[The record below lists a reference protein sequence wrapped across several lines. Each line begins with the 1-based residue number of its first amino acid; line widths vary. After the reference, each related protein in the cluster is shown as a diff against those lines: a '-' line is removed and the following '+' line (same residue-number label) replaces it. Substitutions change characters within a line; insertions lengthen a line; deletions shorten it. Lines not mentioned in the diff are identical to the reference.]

1 MALVQNET
9 MGDLDMPT
17 IPESPSSIALPAAAR
32 NYELKTI
39 HFDMMPSFHGMS
51 TEDPLAHIR
60 DIFNMVSNMAL
71 VEGVTEEHL
80 RMKVFPYTMKDKAKT
95 WLNSLRPRTL
105 TSWNDIQ
112 NKFLEKFFSTQKT
125 DTLRDNIMQFTQQAD
140 ETFSEAWERFNNLLI
155 QCPHHGLPTLVLMRI
170 FYKGLTVS
178 SKAAVN
184 NYAGGSIKNKMPAE
198 CQALFDTLAL
208 ETQHS
213 EARGRRAGVFEINNS
228 TEFASKAQVDVIASK
243 LDTLLSM
250 NGRASVPEVCS
261 ICAVPGHATVGCP
274 YSVDFP
280 EFVQEQANMVNAYRR
295 PGNDPYSN
303 TYNQGWRNH
312 PNLSWVNNQNI
323 QKPPSGFQPQEKKNN
338 LEDVIAQLAGNV
350 NTLSVNTNQF
360 MSKTETTLQNQAA
373 SIKNLEIQMGQLA
386 HSLAVREKC
395 SFPSQTEVNPRNHE
409 QAKAITLRRGKQV
422 KTAVDF
428 EKNNE
433 EEKVET
439 ISQEEQP
446 LSDVVQPLAIPG
458 TTSKASPQ
466 SVIAATPLPK
476 PVVQPVKPYVPPI
489 PFPQRLKKN
498 MLDEKYFKFLE
509 MFKKLEINIPFADAL
524 EQMPNYAKFMKDII
538 SKKRKFGDHEK
549 IQLTEECSAILQRK
563 LPLKQKDRGSFKI
576 PCIIGTNLFE
586 KALCDLGSSINL
598 LPLSVAKNIGIGEI
612 KPTTV
617 SLQMADRSIAYP
629 EGIIEDVLVK
639 VDKLIFPADFL
650 VLDMEEDY
658 EAQLILGRPFLITAR
673 TLIDVEQGVLT
684 LRIGEEKATFK
695 VFEAGKFP
703 REAEDCFRIDLV
715 ETVIS
720 EKFRVEKPS
729 DPMEAALVHAATSED
744 ENQLLAECA
753 LYLDAFKSVTKSG
766 RLEFKDLG
774 YVPSKSPPSITA
786 APTLNLKPLPSHLKY
801 SFLGAA
807 ETLPV
812 IISAYLSEVEEEKL
826 LRVLRRHRMAIGWS
840 IADIKGISPSI
851 CMHRIL
857 LEDNYKPSVEHQRRL
872 NPNMKE
878 VVRAEI
884 LKLLDAGII
893 YPISDSKWVSA
904 LHLVPKKGGVTV
916 VKNDK
921 NELIPSRT
929 TTGWRVCTDYRKLNN
944 ETRKDHF
951 PFPFI
956 DLMLDRLAGYAYYC
970 FLDGYSGYNQIPI
983 APEDQ
988 EKTTFTCPFGT
999 FAYRRMPFGLC
1010 NAPATFQRCMMSI
1023 FSDLV
1028 ERCIEVFMDDFSVF
1042 GSSFDSCLDN
1052 LSSVLQRCEETN
1064 LVLNWEKC
1072 HFMVQEG
1079 IVLGH
1084 KVSVNGIEVDKAKI
1098 ETISKLPPPTS
1109 IKGVRSFLGHAGF
1122 YRRFIKD
1129 FSKITKPLCNL
1140 LLKEAEFVFDS
1151 SCFEAFNVLKM
1162 KLTTAPVIVAPDWEL
1177 PFEIMC
1183 DASDYAIGA
1192 VLGQRRDKLLHVIYY
1207 ASRTLNDAQLNYAT
1221 TEKELLA
1228 VVFAL
1233 DKFRSY
1239 LIGSKV
1245 IVYTD
1250 HSALKYLLSKKDA
1263 KPRLIRWVLL
1273 LQEFDLEIRD
1283 KKGSENVV
1291 VDHLSRIVH
1300 HEGDNDLVP
1309 ISETFPDEQ
1318 LFTINS
1324 SVTPWYADYVNYLV
1338 SDIMP
1343 PDLTWQQKK
1352 RFISLVRHYYWDEPY
1367 LWKHCPD
1374 QCIRRC
1380 VPDDEMEEILRHCHS
1395 LACGGHFGA
1404 TKTAAKVLQSGF
1416 WWPTLFKDA
1425 HTFVSTCDR
1434 CQRVG
1439 NISSRHQMPLNNILE
1454 VELFDVWGID
1464 FMGPFPSSY
1473 GKQYILV
1480 AVDSVSKWVEAIA
1493 LPTND
1498 AKVVVHFLRKHIFT
1512 RFGTPRAIISDGG
1525 KHFCNRH
1532 FNALLAKYGITHK
1545 VATPYHPQ
1553 TSGQVEISNREIKNI
1568 LEKTVGLSRKDWAA
1582 KLDDALWAY
1591 RTAFKTP
1598 IGMSPYRLV
1607 FGKACHLPVELEH
1620 KAFWAVKKLNFEMD
1634 AAGEKRA
1641 LQLNEMEEFRNDA
1654 YENAKIYK
1662 ERTKKW
1668 HDQHILRREFYIG
1681 QQVLL
1686 FNSRL
1691 KLFPGKLRTRW
1702 SGPFT
1707 VVQVF
1712 PYGTIEVRDHTTDAT
1727 FKVNGQRLKPY
1738 LAASFERNTN
1748 VVTLASPD

>member
-1 MALVQNET
+1 
-9 MGDLDMPT
+9 
-17 IPESPSSIALPAAAR
+17 
-32 NYELKTI
+32 
-39 HFDMMPSFHGMS
+39 
-51 TEDPLAHIR
+51 
-60 DIFNMVSNMAL
+60 
-71 VEGVTEEHL
+71 
-80 RMKVFPYTMKDKAKT
+80 
-95 WLNSLRPRTL
+95 
-105 TSWNDIQ
+105 
-112 NKFLEKFFSTQKT
+112 
-125 DTLRDNIMQFTQQAD
+125 
-140 ETFSEAWERFNNLLI
+140 
-155 QCPHHGLPTLVLMRI
+155 
-170 FYKGLTVS
+170 
-178 SKAAVN
+178 
-184 NYAGGSIKNKMPAE
+184 
-198 CQALFDTLAL
+198 
-208 ETQHS
+208 
-213 EARGRRAGVFEINNS
+213 
-228 TEFASKAQVDVIASK
+228 
-243 LDTLLSM
+243 
-250 NGRASVPEVCS
+250 
-261 ICAVPGHATVGCP
+261 
-274 YSVDFP
+274 
-280 EFVQEQANMVNAYRR
+280 
-295 PGNDPYSN
+295 
-303 TYNQGWRNH
+303 
-312 PNLSWVNNQNI
+312 
-323 QKPPSGFQPQEKKNN
+323 
-338 LEDVIAQLAGNV
+338 
-350 NTLSVNTNQF
+350 
-360 MSKTETTLQNQAA
+360 
-373 SIKNLEIQMGQLA
+373 
-386 HSLAVREKC
+386 
-395 SFPSQTEVNPRNHE
+395 
-409 QAKAITLRRGKQV
+409 
-422 KTAVDF
+422 
-428 EKNNE
+428 
-433 EEKVET
+433 
-439 ISQEEQP
+439 
-446 LSDVVQPLAIPG
+446 
-458 TTSKASPQ
+458 
-466 SVIAATPLPK
+466 
-476 PVVQPVKPYVPPI
+476 
-489 PFPQRLKKN
+489 

-509 MFKKLEINIPFADAL
+509 MFKKLEINISFADAL

-598 LPLSVAKNIGIGEI
+598 LPLSIAKTIGIGEI

-617 SLQMADRSIAYP
+617 SLQMADRSIAYL

-658 EAQLILGRPFLITAR
+658 ETRLILGRPFLITAR

-703 REAEDCFRIDLV
+703 REAEDCCHIDLV
-715 ETVIS
+715 ETAIS

-766 RLEFKDLG
+766 RLEFEDLG
-774 YVPSKSPPSITA
+774 SVPSKSLPSIIA

-801 SFLGAA
+801 AFLGAA
-807 ETLPV
+807 ETLTV

-893 YPISDSKWVSA
+893 YPISDSKW
-904 LHLVPKKGGVTV
+904 
-916 VKNDK
+916 
-921 NELIPSRT
+921 
-929 TTGWRVCTDYRKLNN
+929 
-944 ETRKDHF
+944 
-951 PFPFI
+951 
-956 DLMLDRLAGYAYYC
+956 
-970 FLDGYSGYNQIPI
+970 IPI

-1010 NAPATFQRCMMSI
+1010 NAPATFQ
-1023 FSDLV
+1023 
-1028 ERCIEVFMDDFSVF
+1028 
-1042 GSSFDSCLDN
+1042 
-1052 LSSVLQRCEETN
+1052 
-1064 LVLNWEKC
+1064 
-1072 HFMVQEG
+1072 
-1079 IVLGH
+1079 
-1084 KVSVNGIEVDKAKI
+1084 
-1098 ETISKLPPPTS
+1098 
-1109 IKGVRSFLGHAGF
+1109 
-1122 YRRFIKD
+1122 
-1129 FSKITKPLCNL
+1129 
-1140 LLKEAEFVFDS
+1140 
-1151 SCFEAFNVLKM
+1151 
-1162 KLTTAPVIVAPDWEL
+1162 
-1177 PFEIMC
+1177 
-1183 DASDYAIGA
+1183 SDYAIGA

-1221 TEKELLA
+1221 TEKEFLA

-1239 LIGSKV
+1239 LIGSKL

-1250 HSALKYLLSKKDA
+1250 HLALKYLLSKKDA

-1291 VDHLSRIVH
+1291 ADHLSRIVH

-1439 NISSRHQMPLNNILE
+1439 NISSRHQMSLNNILE
-1454 VELFDVWGID
+1454 VKLFDVWGID

-1480 AVDSVSKWVEAIA
+1480 AVNYVSKWVEAIA

-1712 PYGTIEVRDHTTDAT
+1712 PYGTIEIRDHTTDAT

>member
-1 MALVQNET
+1 MLGTRSSDCVLLEFEPEIEKRLHEIRRDQREVGEKEQQQESKMALVQNET
-9 MGDLDMPT
+9 MGDLDIPT

-39 HFDMMPSFHGMS
+39 HFNMMPSFHGMS

-71 VEGVTEEHL
+71 V
-80 RMKVFPYTMKDKAKT
+80 
-95 WLNSLRPRTL
+95 
-105 TSWNDIQ
+105 
-112 NKFLEKFFSTQKT
+112 
-125 DTLRDNIMQFTQQAD
+125 D

-184 NYAGGSIKNKMPAE
+184 NYAGGSIKNKTSAE

-228 TEFASKAQVDVIASK
+228 TEFASKAQVDAIASK

-250 NGRASVPEVCS
+250 NGRASVQEVCS

-295 PGNDPYSN
+295 PSNDPYSN

-312 PNLSWVNNQNI
+312 PNLSWANNQNV

-350 NTLSVNTNQF
+350 NTLSVNTSQF

-386 HSLAVREKC
+386 HSLAVREKGF
-395 SFPSQTEVNPRNHE
+395 FPSQTEVNPRNHE

-422 KTAVDF
+422 KTAADF

-433 EEKVET
+433 EENVET

-446 LSDVVQPLAIPG
+446 LSDVVQPLAILG

-509 MFKKLEINIPFADAL
+509 MFKKLEINIPFVDAL

-549 IQLTEECSAILQRK
+549 IQLTEE

-612 KPTTV
+612 KPTTI

-658 EAQLILGRPFLITAR
+658 ETQLILGRPFLITAR

-715 ETVIS
+715 ETAIS

-766 RLEFKDLG
+766 RLEFEDLG

-801 SFLGAA
+801 AFLGAA

-851 CMHRIL
+851 CMHRML
-857 LEDNYKPSVEHQRRL
+857 LEDNYKPSVEHQRIL

-893 YPISDSKWVSA
+893 YPISDSKWVSV

-921 NELIPSRT
+921 NELIPTRT

-1028 ERCIEVFMDDFSVF
+1028 EHCIEVFMDDFSVF

-1052 LSSVLQRCEETN
+1052 LSLVLQRCEETN

-1109 IKGVRSFLGHAGF
+1109 IKGVRSFFGHAGF

-1245 IVYTD
+1245 I
-1250 HSALKYLLSKKDA
+1250 
-1263 KPRLIRWVLL
+1263 
-1273 LQEFDLEIRD
+1273 
-1283 KKGSENVV
+1283 GSENVAA
-1291 VDHLSRIVH
+1291 DHLSRIVH

-1480 AVDSVSKWVEAIA
+1480 AVDYVSKWVEAIA

-1712 PYGTIEVRDHTTDAT
+1712 PYGTIEIRDHTTDAT